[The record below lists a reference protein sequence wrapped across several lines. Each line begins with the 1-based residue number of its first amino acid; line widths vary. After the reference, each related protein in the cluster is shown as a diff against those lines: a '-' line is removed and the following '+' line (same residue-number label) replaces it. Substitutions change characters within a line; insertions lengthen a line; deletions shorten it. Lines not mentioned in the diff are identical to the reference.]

1 MIILLQFYKMQSPQ
15 LAPSLEPEPPYYAR
29 PRPEQVDI
37 CYRAA
42 CKGDLDT
49 LKEQAWQLLHN
60 PEAAFVEQPHPAWL
74 YHSLA
79 EAIRQ
84 QNIGMVQ
91 FLLDENVAN
100 GDLPVEVAVRSRAFK
115 VLEVFLQ
122 RGWDINQPM
131 GRNEPSVLRYYF
143 QFLTVSTFTY
153 TFSIPLCTSDKE
165 MVMWLLD
172 HGANP
177 NSRCDWDYTPTS
189 YAMLAAPL
197 ETIDALFERGA
208 NPLCGQLL
216 HYAVLRDTSDALEV
230 VCKIVEK
237 GASINEIKYETELQ
251 TYIERKPFGLGT
263 PLHRAAEFG
272 KKDVVEYLLKMGAD
286 SLKLDSKGR
295 TPRYWA
301 EKEGFTDVARVLE
314 EAEHKQANINSM

>member
-1 MIILLQFYKMQSPQ
+1 MQSPQ
-15 LAPSLEPEPPYYAR
+15 PPPSLGPEFPYYVR

-42 CKGDLDT
+42 CDGDLDT

-60 PEAAFVEQPHPAWL
+60 REAACDEQPHPAWL
-74 YHSLA
+74 YRSLA

-84 QNIGMVQ
+84 QNVEMVQ
-91 FLLDENVAN
+91 SLLDENVAN

-115 VLEVFLQ
+115 VLELFLR

-131 GRNEPSVLRYYF
+131 ARNKPSVL
-143 QFLTVSTFTY
+143 
-153 TFSIPLCTSDKE
+153 SIPLCTSDKE

-172 HGANP
+172 HGADP
-177 NSRCDWDYTPTS
+177 NSRCDWDLTPTS

-197 ETIDALFERGA
+197 ETIEALFQKGA

-216 HYAVLRDTSDALEV
+216 HYAVLRDLPDALEV
-230 VCKIVEK
+230 VRQLVEK
-237 GASINEIKYETELQ
+237 DVPVNELKYENERK
-251 TYIERKPFGLGT
+251 TYIERELFGLGT

-272 KKDVVEYLLKMGAD
+272 KGNIVEYLLKMGANP
-286 SLKLDSKGR
+286 LKLDSRGR
-295 TPRYWA
+295 TPRFWA
-301 EKEGFTDVARVLE
+301 ERNGFEEVVRILK
-314 EAEHKQANINSM
+314 EAENSSRERRIN

>member
-1 MIILLQFYKMQSPQ
+1 MQSPH
-15 LAPSLEPEPPYYAR
+15 LPPSLGPEPPYYAR

-42 CKGDLDT
+42 CEGDLDT
-49 LKEQAWQLLHN
+49 LKKQASQLLNN
-60 PEAAFVEQPHPAWL
+60 PEAASVEQPHPAWL
-74 YHSLA
+74 CDSLA
-79 EAIRQ
+79 EAIRRQ
-84 QNIGMVQ
+84 DIEMVQ
-91 FLLDENVAN
+91 FLLDMNVAN

-115 VLEVFLQ
+115 VLDLFLQ

-131 GRNEPSVLRYYF
+131 GRNEPSVLRYNC
-143 QFLTVSTFTY
+143 QSLIVSTFTY

-165 MVMWLLD
+165 MVMWLLE

-177 NSRCDWDYTPTS
+177 NSRCDWDFTPTS

-216 HYAVLRDTSDALEV
+216 HHAVLRDASDALQV
-230 VCKIVEK
+230 VRKIVEK
-237 GASINEIKYETELQ
+237 GASVNEIKYKKELK
-251 TYIERKPFGLGT
+251 TYNERKPYGLGT

-272 KKDVVEYLLKMGAD
+272 KKDVVEYLLEMGAD
-286 SLKLDSKGR
+286 SLMLDSRGR

-314 EAEHKQANINSM
+314 EAERKQTEMNPM

>member
-74 YHSLA
+74 YRSLA

-84 QNIGMVQ
+84 QNIEMVQ
-91 FLLDENVAN
+91 FLLDENVANN

-115 VLEVFLQ
+115 VLELFLQ

-131 GRNEPSVLRYYF
+131 SRDEPPVLR
-143 QFLTVSTFTY
+143 
-153 TFSIPLCTSDKE
+153 
-165 MVMWLLD
+165 
-172 HGANP
+172 
-177 NSRCDWDYTPTS
+177 
-189 YAMLAAPL
+189 
-197 ETIDALFERGA
+197 
-208 NPLCGQLL
+208 
-216 HYAVLRDTSDALEV
+216 
-230 VCKIVEK
+230 
-237 GASINEIKYETELQ
+237 
-251 TYIERKPFGLGT
+251 
-263 PLHRAAEFG
+263 
-272 KKDVVEYLLKMGAD
+272 
-286 SLKLDSKGR
+286 
-295 TPRYWA
+295 
-301 EKEGFTDVARVLE
+301 
-314 EAEHKQANINSM
+314 